1 MSAKITMKLKFY
13 LAPLLF
19 GIVANAVPVLLDLS
33 WAYHAPDGMPQRPM
47 GFVLELALI
56 SIAASIVGIAVAIAG
71 YIYAHRAHDVRGKV
85 IAGLGLILSCM
96 LVVTASIAFNLFA
109 RIFNIP
115 LED

>member
-33 WAYHAPDGMPQRPM
+33 WAYHAPPGVPERDM
-47 GFVLELALI
+47 GFAVELALI
-56 SIAASIVGIAVAIAG
+56 SIAASIVGIAVAIAS
-71 YIYAHRAHDVRGKV
+71 YIYAHRAHDVRGKA
-85 IAGLGLILSCM
+85 IAVLGVLLSCM
-96 LVVTASIAFNLFA
+96 PVVTASIAFNLFA